1 MTLIHGKIVFLW
13 DTQTDHRINTMEPSD
28 AIKKMRQEAND
39 LMQMIRGVR
48 ARKSSDFS
56 QKDLLNWLCI
66 SLQSHADFKLA
77 TADMV
82 AGLKNKYSDLSF
94 DTSTDEHIFIQSES
108 HNKSIQSP
116 PFDEDFWLGLGD
128 INT

>member
-1 MTLIHGKIVFLW
+1 
-13 DTQTDHRINTMEPSD
+13 MEPKE
-28 AIKKMRQEAND
+28 AINKMRQEANE
-39 LMQMIRGVR
+39 LMQMIRGMR

-56 QKDLLNWLCI
+56 QKDLINWLCI

-77 TADMV
+77 TADMMTS
-82 AGLKNKYSDLSF
+82 LKEKYSDLRF
-94 DTSTDEHIFIQSES
+94 DTTTNEQVFSQSES
-108 HNKSIQSP
+108 EKQSVESP